1 MLYSSSLRRL
11 SCLRFLGCNTESGNK
26 AASGKRKAEVGSG
39 KWEVTKI
46 LPVALLYLYQYI
58 FFKLER

>member
-1 MLYSSSLRRL
+1 MDAIL
-11 SCLRFLGCNTESGNK
+11 K
-26 AASGKRKAEVGSG
+26 AATKRQVESEKRKWKWEVGSGKWEVGSG